1 MSESVHSEKCPRS
14 SHLPQDLEPM
24 NVAAFSVRIRDV
36 AVGRLAVPGEA
47 PAAASKWSKPAEL
60 EAEPEPAAAVDAV
73 AAAGPAP
80 GEELVCPLSDLR
92 AGVPAGVDAARKEAF
107 LSVDEFAA
115 QFGTAQPWAALP
127 SISRSPSLHCTFRET
142 RVRYNEGRLP
152 MTSPPVARHAPRRV
166 REAAALEAR
175 RRQEEGWPLLARQRV
190 YSCM

>member
-1 MSESVHSEKCPRS
+1 MALR
-14 SHLPQDLEPM
+14 
-24 NVAAFSVRIRDV
+24 AA
-36 AVGRLAVPGEA
+36 A
-47 PAAASKWSKPAEL
+47 PAAGKAGTDDAFISPSPSNTLLLCGGLARR
-60 EAEPEPAAAVDAV
+60 AARERPHNRAL
-73 AAAGPAP
+73 AAKAGT
-80 GEELVCPLSDLR
+80 
-92 AGVPAGVDAARKEAF
+92 PAGVDAARKEAF

-142 RVRYNEGRLP
+142 RVRYNEDRLP